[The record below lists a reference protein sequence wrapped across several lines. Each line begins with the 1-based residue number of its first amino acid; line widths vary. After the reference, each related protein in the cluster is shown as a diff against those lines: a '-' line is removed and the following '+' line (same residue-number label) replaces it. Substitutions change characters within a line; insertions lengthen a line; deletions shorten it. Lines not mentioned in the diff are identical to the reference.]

1 MKSRAKL
8 PRFEKETLGESV
20 NCMFTRYIRHL
31 AQKAFDYISFVIIPG
46 AIKTIKRPSTVSK
59 SVEMTHVL
67 TVGQV
72 RNQEQEG
79 NRLSLPHWRQ
89 RTPLKTLTVKEKKN
103 YRNENMFNP

>member
-20 NCMFTRYIRHL
+20 KRMFTRYIRHL
-31 AQKAFDYISFVIIPG
+31 AQKAFDYIFFVIIPG
-46 AIKTIKRPSTVSK
+46 AIKTIKRPSTVST
-59 SVEMTHVL
+59 SVVLTHVL
-67 TVGQV
+67 TVRQV

-79 NRLSLPHWRQ
+79 NRLSS
-89 RTPLKTLTVKEKKN
+89 TLEAENTSQDSHSERKKE

>member
-20 NCMFTRYIRHL
+20 KCMFTRYIRHL
-31 AQKAFDYISFVIIPG
+31 AQKAFDYIFFVIITG

-59 SVEMTHVL
+59 SVVLTHVL

-79 NRLSLPHWRQ
+79 NHLSLPHWRQ
-89 RTPLKTLTVKEKKN
+89 RTPLKTLTVKEKKI
-103 YRNENMFNP
+103 P